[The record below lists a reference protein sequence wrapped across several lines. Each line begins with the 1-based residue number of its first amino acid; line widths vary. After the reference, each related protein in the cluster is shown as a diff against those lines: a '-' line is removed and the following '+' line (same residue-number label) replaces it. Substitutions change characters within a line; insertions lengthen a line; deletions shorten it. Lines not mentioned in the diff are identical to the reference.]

1 MKNIKKLMLLTALC
15 AIISC
20 GGGGGTSATNGGT
33 SASNGPTPSTPI
45 NQNIIMKQAESRYTK
60 TKLENMTD
68 INYLKDF
75 EFKEAVNKDEIR
87 SEEYGY
93 KLTMENTGYNRFFP
107 SNLTTIDSTG
117 ITYSSNPTS
126 SASKII
132 VGSEGIGIS
141 VNDRMEYV
149 SSSYVS
155 SSYSKVPY
163 QEVKDKLDFAINKI
177 ITQFAKSLP
186 GLTEI
191 EVKEGG
197 TLITFEGYNGKGQQI
212 YLNGLEEYEF
222 SHYNGTPY
230 GVSLNLTGNGDI
242 FKFKNYTVMI
252 DENINLDD
260 PSNKYT
266 KMLKKIINPRT
277 NVKEGVK
284 ITGSK
289 NNQIGIREIGD
300 ILGGTNY
307 GTIELKGNNTIGVY
321 MRNST
326 ISNYGTIN
334 VDKNSTGIYAIYDKD
349 YDNDGGY
356 NNPRFSNYRDI
367 NIGENSTGIYVYAK
381 YYDLGVAA
389 ASGNIENGNIYNGIR
404 ADENA
409 ANAVGML
416 LDAGEEKSKLSNS
429 DSEAFMWNDGII
441 ELKGDRSTGMYLTG
455 KGKATAKNTGGGRPS
470 GMTTGGEGRIIIGDS
485 KDVNRPGIGM
495 YSDNP
500 NGRIENATNYAIIEI
515 GKNGIGMAGVN
526 KTKVENAWGTIIIK
540 GDNSIGMYLS
550 DGAVGSNFGTIKTEG
565 SPKNAI
571 GVFVGKDAEFS
582 NDHEG
587 EIIINSEGGAGIV
600 IAGGTVSNYG
610 TIKVSGGAVKVKDVT
625 PVLAVSLSDRITSA
639 KKDIKVYMDSLGKTN
654 PIEGLANLGLKNA
667 ELLIGAE
674 ATEKTNATEV
684 TVGKDIIDPFNKS
697 IQESNIGN
705 WSVGSG
711 SLVWEAEPEIKDNNI
726 EKVTLKKQSYAKYAN
741 SEETKAVAEALD
753 EKYVNTMAESKDK
766 QIFNDMNKLRTEKE
780 LAKTYKEVSGGQYI
794 NVQQR
799 INQTDEVLERELTS
813 LKNNSIEEAGHHI
826 TTFAGKDN
834 YEAKTPEIAKS
845 SSVNYGAAY
854 LYNDTNNGWGAYAGA
869 VMNKFKLEDTGKSKE
884 NMTLVKAGA
893 YKTFDLGP
901 VDWTIGG
908 EGNISWNE
916 MKRRYVSAGTV
927 YENKADY
934 NSYGLAVK
942 NELSKTYQLNDMFT
956 FKPYGALKI
965 GFGKFTDIKEK
976 NSTLG
981 LEVKGNSYYSV
992 KPALGMELGLAVPV
1006 GTAAKFK
1013 AGLGLAYE
1021 HELGKIENNE
1031 NEAKFI
1037 SAGTSWKLKGAK
1049 DEDRGGLKSELK
1061 AGFEAGNYNIYL
1073 TGGYNTKGKNSHVGI
1088 KFGVSF

>member
-1 MKNIKKLMLLTALC
+1 MKKMRNAKRLVLLTALC

-20 GGGGGTSATNGGT
+20 GGGGGGGT
-33 SASNGPTPSTPI
+33 ASNNPTPTNPNNPSNPGNPTDLT
-45 NQNIIMKQAESRYTK
+45 MRSGDSRYTK
-60 TKLENMTD
+60 TKLEDMTD
-68 INYLKDF
+68 KDYLKDF
-75 EFKEAVNKDEIR
+75 RFKEAVDKNEIKY
-87 SEEYGY
+87 EEYGY
-93 KLTMENTGYNRFFP
+93 KLAMGYRNFFP
-107 SNLTTIDSTG
+107 SSLTTMDSNG
-117 ITYSSNPTS
+117 ITYSSSPTTS
-126 SASKII
+126 SSKI
-132 VGSEGIGIS
+132 VVENGGIGLS

-149 SSSYVS
+149 DSSPSFHA
-155 SSYSKVPY
+155 VPY
-163 QEVKDKLDFAINKI
+163 QELKDKLDFAINKI
-177 ITQFAKSLP
+177 ITQFANKLP
-186 GLTEI
+186 NLREI
-191 EVKEGG
+191 EIKEGG
-197 TLITFEGYNGKGQQI
+197 TLITFEGYDGKGRTI
-212 YLNGLEEYEF
+212 YLNNGLEEYQF
-222 SHYNGTPY
+222 GHYNGTPY

-242 FKFKNYTVMI
+242 FKFKNYIVSI

-266 KMLKKIINPRT
+266 KTLKKMINPGT
-277 NVKEGVK
+277 DVKEGVK

-289 NNQIGIREIGD
+289 NNQIGIREIGGD
-300 ILGGTNY
+300 LGGTNY

-349 YDNDGGY
+349 YDNDRGY
-356 NNPRFSNYRDI
+356 NNPLFSNYRDI
-367 NIGENSTGIYVYAK
+367 NIGENSTGIYAYAK
-381 YYDLGVAA
+381 YYDLGLTA
-389 ASGNIENGNIYNGIR
+389 ASGSVQNSNIYNGIR

-429 DSEAFMWNDGII
+429 DSNAFIWNNGII

-455 KGKATAKNTGGGRPS
+455 KGKATVRNTGGGRPS

-500 NGRIENATNYAIIEI
+500 NGRIGNATDYAIIEI

-526 KTKVENAWGTIIIK
+526 KTEVENAWGTIIIK

-550 DGAVGSNFGTIKTEG
+550 SGAKGFNEWVNTIKTEG
-565 SPKNAI
+565 SPKNVI
-571 GVFVGKDAEFS
+571 GVFVGQNAEFT
-582 NDHEG
+582 NNG
-587 EIIINSEGGAGIV
+587 NIIINSEGGAGIV
-600 IAGGTVSNYG
+600 VAGGTIKNYG
-610 TIKVSGGAVKVKDVT
+610 DIQVSGGAIRERIEK
-625 PVLAVSLSDRITSA
+625 PLLAVSLSERKMA
-639 KKDIKVYMDSLGKTN
+639 VKKDMRVYVDSLGKTN
-654 PIEGLANLGLKNA
+654 PINGLTNLGLKNA
-667 ELLIGAE
+667 ELSIGAE

-684 TVGKDIIDPFNKS
+684 TVAGNVLDPFNKS
-697 IQESNIGN
+697 IHESNIGS

-711 SLVWEAEPEIKDNNI
+711 SLVWEAEPEIRDNNI
-726 EKVTLKKQSYAKYAN
+726 EKVTLKKQSYAKYADEKT
-741 SEETKAVAEALD
+741 EEVAKALD
-753 EKYVNTMAESKDK
+753 EKYVNTGADTKDK

-799 INQTDEVLERELTS
+799 INQTNEVLEKEITTLRNDNLT
-813 LKNNSIEEAGHHI
+813 ETGHHI
-826 TTFAGKDN
+826 TTFVGKDN

-845 SSVNYGAAY
+845 KSINYGAAY

-869 VMNKFKLEDTGKSKE
+869 VMNKFKLEDEGKSKE

-916 MKRRYVSAGTV
+916 MKRRYVSLGTV

-942 NELSKTYQLNDMFT
+942 NELSKTYQLNDIFT

-981 LEVKGNSYYSV
+981 LEIKGNSYYSV
-992 KPALGMELGLAVPV
+992 KPALGMELGLSVPV

-1031 NEAKFI
+1031 NEAKFTNV
-1037 SAGTSWKLKGAK
+1037 GTSWKLKGAK

>member
-1 MKNIKKLMLLTALC
+1 MKKLMLLTALC

-149 SSSYVS
+149 SSSYN
-155 SSYSKVPY
+155 KVPY

-186 GLTEI
+186 GLGEI
-191 EVKEGG
+191 EIKEGG
-197 TLITFEGYNGKGQQI
+197 TLITFEGYDGKGQRI

-222 SHYNGTPY
+222 GYYNGTPY
-230 GVSLNLTGNGDI
+230 GVSLNFTGNGDI
-242 FKFKNYTVMI
+242 FKFKNYTVTI

-266 KMLKKIINPRT
+266 KMLTKMINPGT
-277 NVKEGVK
+277 DVKEGVR

-289 NNQIGIREIGD
+289 DNQIGIREIGT
-300 ILGGTNY
+300 GSSQRENH
-307 GTIELKGNNTIGVY
+307 GTIELKGNNTIGAY
-321 MRNST
+321 IRNST
-326 ISNYGTIN
+326 IENYGTIS
-334 VDKNSTGIYAIYDKD
+334 VDKNSVGIYAVYDRD
-349 YDNDGGY
+349 YDNNRGY
-356 NNPRFSNYRDI
+356 NNPHFSNRRDI
-367 NIGENSTGIYVYAK
+367 NIGENSTGIYVYAR
-381 YYDLGVAA
+381 YYDLDVAA
-389 ASGNIENGNIYNGIR
+389 HSGNVENGNIYYGIR
-404 ADENA
+404 ANENT
-409 ANAVGML
+409 ANAIGML
-416 LDAGEEKSKLSNS
+416 IDVGEEKSALSETDPDYS
-429 DSEAFMWNDGII
+429 DAFMWNTGII
-441 ELKGDRSTGMYLTG
+441 ELKGDRATGMYLTG
-455 KGKATAKNTGGGRPS
+455 KGKATVKNTDGGRPS
-470 GMTTGGEGRIIIGDS
+470 GTTTGGEGRIIIGDS
-485 KDVNRPGIGM
+485 KDVNNPGIGM

-500 NGRIENATNYAIIEI
+500 NGTISNSTKYAIIEV

-526 KTKVENAWGTIIIK
+526 KTEVENAWGTIIIK

-550 DGAVGSNFGTIKTEG
+550 DGATGSNFGTIKTEG

-582 NDHEG
+582 NDHDG

-726 EKVTLKKQSYAKYAN
+726 EKVTLKKQSYSKYADEKT
-741 SEETKAVAEALD
+741 EEVAKALD
-753 EKYVNTMAESKDK
+753 EKYTLTSAESKDK
-766 QIFNDMNKLRTEKE
+766 EVFNSINKLKSGNE

-799 INQTDEVLERELTS
+799 INQTDEVLEKEITALRNDKLT
-813 LKNNSIEEAGHHI
+813 EAGHHI
-826 TTFAGKDN
+826 STFAGKDN

-845 SSVNYGAAY
+845 KSVNYGAAY

-869 VMNKFKLEDTGKSKE
+869 VMNKFKLEDEGKSKE
-884 NMTLVKAGA
+884 NMTLIKAGA

-901 VDWTIGG
+901 VDWTVGG

-916 MKRRYVSAGTV
+916 MKRRYVSLGTV

-942 NELSKTYQLNDMFT
+942 NELSKTYQLNDVFT
-956 FKPYGALKI
+956 FKPYGALKL

-1006 GTAAKFK
+1006 GTTAKFK

-1037 SAGTSWKLKGAK
+1037 NVGTSWKLKGAK
-1049 DEDRGGLKSELK
+1049 DEDRGGLRSELK